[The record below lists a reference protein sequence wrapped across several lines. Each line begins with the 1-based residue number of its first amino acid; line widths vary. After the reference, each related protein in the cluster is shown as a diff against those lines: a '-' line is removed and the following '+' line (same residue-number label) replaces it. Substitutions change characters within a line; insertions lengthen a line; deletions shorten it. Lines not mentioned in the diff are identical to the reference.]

1 MVIHHVKAGNSLS
14 TNLYNVNRCSVN
26 YQITIIAMN
35 QVFHTSVYHPK
46 SCILQDPP
54 GMQFTIIF
62 HVIYNIISC
71 KLLDLSTLSK
81 SLSLSPCNLPCNLC
95 MSIYM
100 VKYIIIFGK
109 KCTLVYRYHDRLM
122 GHVICQTKQTG
133 TCNLY
138 LQRCSGG
145 GEGVNERNV

>member
-1 MVIHHVKAGNSLS
+1 MTNKTLWEVNCGNSLS
-14 TNLYNVNRCSVN
+14 TNLYNVNRHSVN
-26 YQITIIAMN
+26 YQITIIATT

-46 SCILQDPP
+46 SCILRDPP

-81 SLSLSPCNLPCNLC
+81 LLSLSPCNLPCNSC

-109 KCTLVYRYHDRLM
+109 KTYIGVQISQLSD
-122 GHVICQTKQTG
+122 G
-133 TCNLY
+133 TCDMSDKTDWNL
-138 LQRCSGG
+138 
-145 GEGVNERNV
+145 